1 MARERSDFRIPNEV
15 KKILAEGE
23 KVQSSIHQSRLKNT
37 FTPDAIILTDQRI
50 IRYSPSALGLRKQ
63 IEDYRYENI
72 ANVKVS
78 KGIMFATMTI
88 KPRFMGEGLVLDNLP
103 KSRVDNISKIVQEN
117 IRRTSSTSAPQVP
130 GKQTLASPQ
139 REDSIQLIKLR
150 LAKGEITKEEYEQIK
165 KLLE

>member
-1 MARERSDFRIPNEV
+1 MAKEGSGIRVPNDV

-23 KVQSSIHQSRLKNT
+23 EVQLSIHQSRLKNT

-78 KGIMFATMTI
+78 KGIMFATMI
-88 KPRFMGEGLVLDNLP
+88 IRPRFMGEDLVLDNLP

-117 IRRTSSTSAPQVP
+117 IRRASSTSAPQAP
-130 GKQTLASPQ
+130 GRQTPVSPQ
-139 REDSIQLIKLR
+139 
-150 LAKGEITKEEYEQIK
+150 
-165 KLLE
+165 